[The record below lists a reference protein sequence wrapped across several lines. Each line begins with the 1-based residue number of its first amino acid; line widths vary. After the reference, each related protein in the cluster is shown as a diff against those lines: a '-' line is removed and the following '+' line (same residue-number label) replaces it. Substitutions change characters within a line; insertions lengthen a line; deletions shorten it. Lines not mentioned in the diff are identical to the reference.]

1 MQQVRT
7 TLQRE
12 TTIQTRAE
20 EKIATKSKEIL
31 NGDLEIASLSQSVDS
46 IGEMNHC
53 CDHCGAFK
61 FKKETSSTC
70 CLDGQIELPKFP
82 SPPRVL
88 HDLWFGDSQE
98 AKTFKKYS
106 RVFNN
111 AVCLSSIGVKETF
124 FPGFSPTIVYQGRV
138 VQLMGS
144 LAVEPHQTPVFA
156 QLYVLDDQLQT
167 TTRRANMNIPA
178 NMTREE
184 ENMLV
189 NILQKVQDVIHERNP
204 FVRDFKQILEI
215 PEEQLEGGKIVISAD
230 NRPREG
236 HARVYNAQANLQE
249 LRIVTNEEKH
259 DLVIQCR
266 AGGLQRISDLNPK
279 AMPLHYTLLFID
291 GTYGWDQF
299 LTHKDNQRKRVSPR
313 EFYAYHMNKRCT
325 GSDYLFEGRRL
336 YQEWILTSWICCEN
350 QKLNFARMNQKTLRA
365 DIYKNVRDYVSQ
377 RQQADHT
384 QNQDSLYNEQ
394 PENRVGRLILPSS
407 FVGGPRWYLSKF
419 QDAMAIVRKEH
430 KPDLFITMTCNPKWP
445 EIQAGLMPG
454 QSAQDRPDLVSRVFR
469 LKKDQLMYDINKNCI
484 FGEVSAYLWVV
495 EFQKRGLP
503 HVHILVILKDQYR
516 PNTRDTIDQIV
527 TAELPP
533 SPLEQGISDDEKA
546 RRKPL
551 WDLVNS
557 NMIHGPCGNFCLE
570 NGKCTKRFPKPFM
583 RETLVDADTCH
594 PTYRR
599 RSVEDGGASFLKGE
613 RIIDNSWVVPYNAFL
628 LLRYQCHINIEICI
642 STLAAKYLY
651 KYVTKGPDRAM
662 VRAELETDNP
672 RNEIG
677 DYEDMRSIG
686 SSEASWK
693 ILRSPI
699 SKNYPPVQ
707 VLRLHL
713 EDQQH
718 VVFVGG
724 EEEQVLER
732 GRETELTAFFKRNAE
747 EKLAEG
753 ETYDPRSKSKYV
765 DMPGSFTFR
774 GKEWHVR
781 KQGQSIGR
789 IHTVNPLAGDVFYLR
804 MLLHH
809 DHCRGKTSFME
820 LRTIGDDVYDTYQ
833 AVCREL
839 GLLSDDQEWNS
850 VLTHAAGTQMCPQL
864 RALFVV
870 ILMFCSPADPARLF
884 DEFWKTWTDD
894 FKRRAE
900 NQEQTYT
907 EDQLKTMVRLDLQ
920 TRLNSHEK
928 DLQDFN
934 MEPITDEEKA
944 TVEGLVNIQEAVI
957 REELDFDVRDLTD
970 GVETTR
976 AKFTEEQEAIFN
988 TVMSAVRQEKPLQLF
1003 ISARGGCGKTFLL
1016 NAILD
1021 AVRCS
1026 RTGGAV
1032 ALAMATT
1039 GIAAN
1044 LLHLGRTFHSRMKA
1058 PINIE
1063 ENGTLSIRA
1072 QSGLAKLVVMSDILL
1087 IDEATMLHEF
1097 YLKALDVTLRDLMIQ
1112 PDLPFGGKP
1121 LVLAGDFRQCLPV
1134 VRGANRGQLV
1144 KSSINHSHLWHHF
1157 EVLSLTQNM
1166 RVMASGNPRLEDF
1179 DNWSLSIGDGTANNS
1194 EGLVDIPQEMCFKIK
1209 ANTIDDGKVEE
1220 KSMKDFCS
1228 IIFPDLE
1235 RNVNSEG
1242 LLDGR
1247 SILAPTN
1254 REVDTINDIIEASVP
1269 GTMKKFSSS
1278 DNLED
1283 YRDAMRFNTEYLNS
1297 LCPSGFPRHILN
1309 LKPGM
1314 PLMILR
1320 NICPKEGLCNGTKVI
1335 YKRTLN
1341 NVVLVCSIAT
1351 NSKQVLIPRIKFIC
1365 EDRRYPFQW
1374 SRRQFP
1380 VRVAFSTTINKS
1392 QGQTLKNVGVWLR
1405 QPVFSHGQLYVA
1417 CSRTGNPGGLKIAA
1431 KQGVTPNEV
1440 FQEVLLR

>member
-1 MQQVRT
+1 MQQIRT

-31 NGDLEIASLSQSVDS
+31 NGHLEIPSLFHSVDS

-53 CDHCGAFK
+53 CRHCGALK

-70 CLDGQIELPKFP
+70 CLDGQVHLPNFP
-82 SPPRVL
+82 SPPPVL
-88 HDLWFGDSQE
+88 RDLWFGDSQE

-106 RVFNN
+106 RTLNN
-111 AVCLSSIGVKETF
+111 AVCLSSIAVKEKNFT
-124 FPGFSPTIVYQGRV
+124 GFSPSIIYEGRV
-138 VQLMGS
+138 VQRIGS
-144 LAVEPHQTPVFA
+144 LAVEPHETPVFA
-156 QLYVLDDQLQT
+156 QLYVLDDQLSERT
-167 TTRRANMNIPA
+167 IRRS
-178 NMTREE
+178 NMTLHRDISTQE
-184 ENMLV
+184 V
-189 NILQKVQDVIHERNP
+189 NIMENLLQTVQDVIHVRNP
-204 FVRDFKQILEI
+204 FVRDFKQIIEI
-215 PEEQLEGGKIVISAD
+215 PEEELEGGKIVISAD
-230 NRPREG
+230 DRPQEG

-249 LRIVTNEEKH
+249 LRIVTNEKKH

-266 AGGLQRISDLNPK
+266 GGGLQRISDLNPK

-291 GTYGWDQF
+291 GTYGWDQY
-299 LTHKDNQRKRVSPR
+299 LTHRDNQNKRVSPR
-313 EFYAYHMNKRCT
+313 EFYAYHMNIRST
-325 GSDYLFEGRRL
+325 ESDYLFQGRRL
-336 YQEWILTSWICCEN
+336 FQEWILTSWICCES
-350 QKLNFARMNQKTLRA
+350 QKLNYQRMNQVTLRA
-365 DIYKNVRDYVSQ
+365 DIYKNVREHVDQ
-377 RQQADHT
+377 RQQAE
-384 QNQDSLYNEQ
+384 NQDSLYNQER
-394 PENRVGRLILPSS
+394 ENRVGRLILASS
-407 FVGGPRWYLSKF
+407 FVGSPRWYNSKF
-419 QDAMAIVRKEH
+419 QDAMAIVRAMH

-445 EIQAGLMPG
+445 EIQAGLMEG
-454 QSAQDRPDLVSRVFR
+454 QTAQDRPDLVSRVFK
-469 LKKDQLMYDINKNCI
+469 LKKDQLMKDITKNCI

-516 PNTRDTIDQIV
+516 PNTRDIIDQIV

-533 SPLEQGISDDEKA
+533 SPLQPGIDDDEKA

-551 WDLVNS
+551 WDLVLS
-557 NMIHGPCGNFCLE
+557 NMIHGPCGNFCID
-570 NGKCTKRFPKPFM
+570 NGKCTKRFPKPFLN
-583 RETLVDADTCH
+583 ETIIDISTSH

-599 RSVEDGGASFLKGE
+599 RSVRDGGGSFLKNGK
-613 RIIDNSWVVPYNAFL
+613 IIDNSWVVPYNPFL
-628 LLRYQCHINIEICI
+628 LLRYECHINIEICI

-662 VRAELETDNP
+662 VRAELDIDGP

-732 GRETELTAFFKRNAE
+732 GRETELTAFFQRNAE
-747 EKLAEG
+747 DKLAEG
-753 ETYDPRSKSKYV
+753 ETYNPRLKEKYV
-765 DMPGSFTFR
+765 DMPASFTFR
-774 GKEWHVR
+774 GKQWHVR

-839 GLLSDDQEWNS
+839 GLLSDDQEWYN
-850 VLTHAAGTQMCPQL
+850 VLTHAAGTQMCPQI

-870 ILMFCSPADPARLF
+870 ILIFCSPSDPARLF
-884 DEFWKTWTDD
+884 DEFWTTWTDD

-900 NQEQTYT
+900 NQLQTYT
-907 EDQLKTMVRLDLQ
+907 EGQLKTMVRLDLQ

-944 TVEGLVNIQEAVI
+944 TVDGLVNIQEAVI
-957 REELDFDVRDLTD
+957 REELDFDVRQLTD
-970 GVETTR
+970 GVTETR
-976 AKFTEEQEAIFN
+976 AQFTEEQESIFN
-988 TVMSAVRQEKPLQLF
+988 TVMSAVRREEPLQLF

-1021 AVRCS
+1021 AVRSS
-1026 RTGGAV
+1026 RPGGAV

-1044 LLHLGRTFHSRMKA
+1044 LLNLGRTFHSRMKA
-1058 PINIE
+1058 PINID
-1063 ENGTLSIRA
+1063 ENGTLGIRA

-1097 YLKALDVTLRDLMIQ
+1097 YLKALDVTLRDLMMK
-1112 PDLPFGGKP
+1112 PNLPFGGKP

-1144 KSSINHSHLWHHF
+1144 KACINQSHLWPQF
-1157 EVLSLTQNM
+1157 KVLSLTQNM
-1166 RVMASGNPRLEDF
+1166 RVMASGNPTLEDF
-1179 DNWSLSIGDGTANNS
+1179 DGWSLSIGDGTANS
-1194 EGLVDIPQEMCFKIK
+1194 SVGLVDIPQEHFFEIK
-1209 ANTIDDGKVEE
+1209 ANTTADGKLEE
-1220 KSMKDFCS
+1220 KSMKDFVK

-1235 RNVNSEG
+1235 RNLDSEG
-1242 LLDGR
+1242 WLDGR

-1254 REVDTINDIIEASVP
+1254 IEVDTINDILESSVP
-1269 GTMKKFSSS
+1269 GAMKKFSSS

-1314 PLMILR
+1314 PIMILR

-1341 NVVLVCSIAT
+1341 NVVLVCNIAS
-1351 NSKQVLIPRIKFIC
+1351 NGKQVLIPRIKFIC
-1365 EDRRYPFQW
+1365 DDQRYPFQW

-1380 VRVAFSTTINKS
+1380 VRVAFATTINKS

-1417 CSRTGNPGGLKIAA
+1417 CSRTGNPRGLKIAA
-1431 KQGVTPNEV
+1431 KQGVTQNEV
-1440 FQEVLLR
+1440 FREVLL